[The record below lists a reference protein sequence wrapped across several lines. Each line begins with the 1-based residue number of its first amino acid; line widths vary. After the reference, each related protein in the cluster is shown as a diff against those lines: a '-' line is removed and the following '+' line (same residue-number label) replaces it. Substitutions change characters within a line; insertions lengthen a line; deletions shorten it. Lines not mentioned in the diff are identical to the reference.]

1 MNFDSFPQVACLL
14 LPLFGLL
21 ALALA
26 MRDLWGAWDSR
37 CWPATEGEIVHSKV
51 QRFSRLS
58 GYREGPTWTWQIQYE
73 YTLNGVRYE
82 GRRAYYGGEPTLG
95 VARNIVA
102 RFPAGAAVKVY
113 YYPKQPGTS
122 VLIPGFNRYTYGGL
136 ILALLFFSLM
146 AWLWQ
151 YR

>member
-14 LPLFGLL
+14 LALFGLL

-26 MRDLWGAWDSR
+26 MRDLWGAWQSR
-37 CWPATEGEIVHSKV
+37 SWPATEGEIVHSKV
-51 QRFSRLS
+51 QRFSRRTGS
-58 GYREGPTWTWQIQYE
+58 EGNTWTWRIHYE
-73 YTLNGVRYE
+73 YVLNGTRHK
-82 GRRAYYGGEPTLG
+82 GWRAYYGSEPTLG

-146 AWLWQ
+146 VWLWQ